1 VNATNDASATKTTQ
15 RPLPLDTYAIL
26 HIRPGPP
33 WPEPG
38 KTPHIAADAPFELSS
53 DIWIERFD
61 KEFAINVQRACEP
74 ANHGQYNDVWD
85 RHLYALVRREPEAER
100 QQRRLP
106 GTVVRDEGIIPLFTV
121 MALSRLVRPT
131 TIGNRYCAKIYP
143 TPVTDPTIQALTISG
158 ANPDVTIA
166 DVSRDWLT
174 PDDGPELRRLMPWV
188 SSSKRMHPRV
198 HRALWNHEDAMRT
211 YFIDFRLP
219 VVVAGLESLT
229 TVEKGRGLTER
240 FVRRV
245 AKLAADF
252 AIQLSET
259 EIRQAYQLRS
269 EVTHGRSFLYDLAGV
284 LPQSGHRPLYDKLE
298 SLLRVTVRTCL
309 LDETFGLRFANDQTV
324 LKNYP

>member
-1 VNATNDASATKTTQ
+1 
-15 RPLPLDTYAIL
+15 
-26 HIRPGPP
+26 
-33 WPEPG
+33 
-38 KTPHIAADAPFELSS
+38 
-53 DIWIERFD
+53 
-61 KEFAINVQRACEP
+61 
-74 ANHGQYNDVWD
+74 
-85 RHLYALVRREPEAER
+85 
-100 QQRRLP
+100 
-106 GTVVRDEGIIPLFTV
+106 
-121 MALSRLVRPT
+121 
-131 TIGNRYCAKIYP
+131 
-143 TPVTDPTIQALTISG
+143 
-158 ANPDVTIA
+158 
-166 DVSRDWLT
+166 
-174 PDDGPELRRLMPWV
+174 
-188 SSSKRMHPRV
+188 
-198 HRALWNHEDAMRT
+198 MRT